1 MASVWG
7 GIALILA
14 TNLFCTFTRKTV
26 TVTVVVV
33 VVVVVV
39 VTVACKVFSI
49 KVASDFS

>member
-26 TVTVVVV
+26 TV

>member
-26 TVTVVVV
+26 TV
-33 VVVVVV
+33 
-39 VTVACKVFSI
+39 ACKVFYI

>member
-14 TNLFCTFTRKTV
+14 TILFCTFTRKTV
-26 TVTVVVV
+26 T
-33 VVVVVV
+33 VVV

>member
-26 TVTVVVV
+26 TVL

>member
-26 TVTVVVV
+26 TV
-33 VVVVVV
+33 VVVV
-39 VTVACKVFSI
+39 VTVARKVFSI